1 MKQPTLF
8 SFTETEAGFTP
19 APVAASLSPAEPRPL
34 AETLR
39 RELRASTASSAS
51 FSPCKRYRYMLMRR
65 WGSPVS
71 PRVLFIGLNPST
83 ADETRDDATIRR
95 EVRYAMEWGYGGLL
109 KANLYGWRSTDPK
122 GLKLTDRPV
131 DHGCGMNDKI
141 LAVHAQRCELIVAAW
156 GAFSG
161 IDDRVAAVLQ
171 LLNRPVHCLGRSK
184 EGAPLHPL
192 RLSAERKPELYWTP
206 EGYA

>member
-1 MKQPTLF
+1 MNQPTLF
-8 SFTETEAGFTP
+8 TFEETEAGFTP
-19 APVAASLSPAEPRPL
+19 SPVAATLSPAAPRPL

-39 RELRASTASSAS
+39 RELRASCTSSAS
-51 FSPCKRYRYMLMRR
+51 FSPCRRYRYMLLRR

-83 ADETRDDATIRR
+83 ADEQRDDATIRR
-95 EVRYAMEWGYGGLL
+95 EVRYAIEWGYGGLL

-122 GLKLTDRPV
+122 GLKVPPNPV

-141 LAVHAQRCELIVAAW
+141 IAMHAQRCELIVAAW

-161 IDDRVAAVLQ
+161 IEHRAAAVLK
-171 LLNRPVHCLGRSK
+171 LLNRPVHCLGLSK
-184 EGAPLHPL
+184 DGAPLHPL
-192 RLSAERKPELYWTP
+192 RLSAARKPQLFWTP
-206 EGYA
+206 EA